1 MQMTIQMTR
10 KAAFVL
16 TAFTAL
22 RLLLAFAWP
31 AGIDEAYAISV
42 SQDWSLSYFD
52 HPPATFTIAALTS
65 LLTGSHSASILR
77 IPFVLLG
84 TASAWLIYDMT
95 RKAYDSSAAFWA
107 LAWYSIAPFFL
118 ISAGLFVVP
127 DGPLDF
133 GLLATLWMLLPA
145 ILDPNHKL
153 TPIRYGAAGLF
164 LALSLTSKYQAIAL
178 VVSLGLFAIF
188 NKKNRTW
195 LHTSGLLLTI
205 SIGLAGLVPVLLW
218 NGSHEWISFNFQAG
232 RAGNAGLQLFPL
244 NFLTTLGGQLV
255 YLLPSTWLVIMACA
269 FKNIIQPK
277 STADSLF
284 GWLSLILPIAFLSI
298 ALVSERSLPHW
309 SMSGF
314 LFGFPL
320 VGQWTA
326 QQNQKYH
333 GFIKRLWAACAVL
346 LSTAAIGVGLQFKE
360 ALFTRALFKEPQPI
374 DKNWQLQDWSALP
387 ELWDA
392 FNQPKT
398 IVTRNWMVGAKASYS
413 LAAKATIIPLT
424 DPRHFQF
431 MERAGQS
438 EYLAVEPIDPQ
449 SDTKRAIQMF
459 EASLVSNG
467 WQPYGE
473 AAIVEQKSGSYSR
486 FKIIGISVRRSTPS

>member
-1 MQMTIQMTR
+1 MTR
-10 KAAFVL
+10 KAAFIL
-16 TAFTAL
+16 IAFTAL

-84 TASAWLIYDMT
+84 TASAWFIYDIT
-95 RKAYDSSAAFWA
+95 RRAYGASAAFWA

-127 DGPLDF
+127 DGPLNF
-133 GLLATLWMLLPA
+133 GLLASLWILLPG
-145 ILDPNHKL
+145 ILDPKYKL
-153 TPIRYGAAGLF
+153 TPLRYGAAGLF
-164 LALSLTSKYQAIAL
+164 FAISLTSKYQAIAL
-178 VVSLGLFAIF
+178 LASLGLFAIF
-188 NKKNRTW
+188 NKRSRTW
-195 LHTSGLLLTI
+195 LHTPALLLTI
-205 SIGLAGLVPVLLW
+205 TIGLAGLIPVLLW

-232 RAGNAGLQLFPL
+232 RAATAGLQLFPL

-255 YLLPSTWLVIMACA
+255 YLLPGTWLVIMACA
-269 FKNIIQPK
+269 LKSIIQPK
-277 STADSLF
+277 SPADSLF

-326 QQNQKYH
+326 QQSQRYND
-333 GFIKRLWAACAVL
+333 FIKRLWVACAVL
-346 LSTAAIGVGLQFKE
+346 LSTAALGVGLQFKA
-360 ALFTRALFKEPQPI
+360 ALFTRALFKEAQPI

-387 ELWDA
+387 KLWDA

-398 IVTRNWMVGAKASYS
+398 IVTRNWIVGAKASYS
-413 LAAKATIIPLT
+413 LATRARIIPLT

-431 MERAGQS
+431 MERLGES
-438 EYLAVEPIDPQ
+438 EYLAVEPIDLQ
-449 SDTKRAIQMF
+449 SDTKQAVQAF
-459 EASLVSNG
+459 QATLVSNG
-467 WQPYGE
+467 WQPQGE
-473 AAIVEQKSGSYSR
+473 AAIVEQKSGSYAR
-486 FKIIGISVRRSTPS
+486 FKIIGVSVRRATPS